1 MDEKVLKVVTP
12 IIFVLTIAFFA
23 VFRYMP
29 TLHEKYALIVEKRDR
44 LFENWQTASVS
55 QENLNEIVEAEE
67 GQSSQLNIEI
77 PPGISEDDISIEN
90 DYISQSVYV
99 RFKGG
104 VDDYFSNYGISGSP
118 DHIKSMFY
126 YKDGDDGV
134 IELNLDRVY
143 ELKTD
148 VEDQK
153 LAMDFIDPHDIYD
166 KVIVVDAGHGSRAA
180 GATKKGVMEKE
191 INLQIVLQLKKLFDE
206 SDQNIKVY
214 YTRTEDTN
222 PTLMQR
228 VELANLC
235 DADLFIS
242 VHNNSSSSGN
252 FSSLSGTQ
260 VMYSQSDDSELSSK
274 KLAQICLDNVSD
286 TLGSRKRGLLK
297 GDNIYIIRSSEVP
310 VALIEVGF
318 MTNRDELEN
327 LVSEDY
333 QQKAAQG
340 IYNAVMEAFEEGY

>member
-77 PPGISEDDISIEN
+77 PPGISEDD
-90 DYISQSVYV
+90 
-99 RFKGG
+99 
-104 VDDYFSNYGISGSP
+104 
-118 DHIKSMFY
+118 
-126 YKDGDDGV
+126 KDGDDGV
-134 IELNLDRVY
+134 IELNLDRIY

-148 VEDQK
+148 VADQK

>member
-1 MDEKVLKVVTP
+1 
-12 IIFVLTIAFFA
+12 
-23 VFRYMP
+23 
-29 TLHEKYALIVEKRDR
+29 
-44 LFENWQTASVS
+44 
-55 QENLNEIVEAEE
+55 
-67 GQSSQLNIEI
+67 
-77 PPGISEDDISIEN
+77 
-90 DYISQSVYV
+90 
-99 RFKGG
+99 
-104 VDDYFSNYGISGSP
+104 
-118 DHIKSMFY
+118 
-126 YKDGDDGV
+126 
-134 IELNLDRVY
+134 
-143 ELKTD
+143 
-148 VEDQK
+148 
-153 LAMDFIDPHDIYD
+153 
-166 KVIVVDAGHGSRAA
+166 
-180 GATKKGVMEKE
+180 
-191 INLQIVLQLKKLFDE
+191 
-206 SDQNIKVY
+206 
-214 YTRTEDTN
+214 
-222 PTLMQR
+222 MQR

-327 LVSEDY
+327 LVSEEY
-333 QQKAAQG
+333 QQRAAQG